1 MAYLFTKELWR
12 EIAQIYKLILSHPF
26 IRGLTDGS
34 LSKEKFKY
42 YVIQDA
48 LYLRE
53 FAKALSIAAA
63 KSPEE
68 DWIIMFNEHSAGALK
83 VERALHDSFFKE
95 FGISSDK
102 VSRTPLAPTNL
113 AYTSYLLSVAYSS
126 PFSEVVGALLPCYWI
141 YWEVGKALIS
151 KGSPN
156 PLYQRWIDTYGG
168 EEFAKVVKQVL
179 NVTNKISKKLR
190 VDEREAMKRH
200 FVTTSRYEWMF
211 WDMGYRIENW
221 PV

>member
-1 MAYLFTKELWR
+1 MAVSFTKEMWR
-12 EIAQIYKLILSHPF
+12 EIVPIFKSILAHPF
-26 IRGLTDGS
+26 IKGLTDGS
-34 LSKEKFKY
+34 LSKENFKF

-83 VERALHDSFFKE
+83 VERALHDSLFRD
-95 FGISSDK
+95 FGISANK
-102 VSRTPLAPTNL
+102 VSQTPIAPTNQ

-126 PFSEVVGALLPCYWI
+126 PFHEVVGALLPCYWI
-141 YWEVGKALIS
+141 YWEVGKSLIS

-156 PLYQRWIDTYGG
+156 PLYQKWIDTYGG
-168 EEFAKVVKQVL
+168 EEFAEVVKEVL
-179 NVTNKISKKLR
+179 NLTNKISRRLPHNEKQ
-190 VDEREAMKRH
+190 AMKDH

-211 WDMGYRIENW
+211 WDMGLRREKW